1 LTPGI
6 HINLVSAYLVF
17 LSAGL
22 LAQVPPIYLAIF
34 IVSMSITHIFID
46 YIPSIFL
53 GAPDDSNFLSILPGH
68 EMLIKGQ
75 AYSAVIYTL
84 YGSLIGLGLLLILF
98 PLFLVLL
105 PLIYPYAQRI
115 MFFIILVTIFFLLY
129 FEKDRRG
136 WAIFIFILSG
146 LLGIGVYNLPL
157 RETLLPMFTGLF
169 GISSL
174 ITSAIK
180 RQKLPEQ
187 KILKLKQIPLE
198 KKSIVKTIYASLLAS
213 PLCGFLPGLG
223 SGQAAVIGSQIIQDI
238 DRKEF
243 LVLLGSVNTLVL
255 SLSFITLYSINKF
268 RTGVAAAISKI
279 ITISFNDLLILFGVI
294 IVSGLISFF
303 ISIYLARFFSRI
315 ISRINYQILSIV
327 IMIILIIFVCIF
339 SGWLGLLVAFVS
351 SMLGL
356 TSILL
361 GIRRTHLMGCLLIP
375 TLLFYL

>member
-1 LTPGI
+1 
-6 HINLVSAYLVF
+6 
-17 LSAGL
+17 
-22 LAQVPPIYLAIF
+22 
-34 IVSMSITHIFID
+34 MSITHIFID

>member
-1 LTPGI
+1 
-6 HINLVSAYLVF
+6 
-17 LSAGL
+17 
-22 LAQVPPIYLAIF
+22 
-34 IVSMSITHIFID
+34 
-46 YIPSIFL
+46 
-53 GAPDDSNFLSILPGH
+53 
-68 EMLIKGQ
+68 
-75 AYSAVIYTL
+75 
-84 YGSLIGLGLLLILF
+84 
-98 PLFLVLL
+98 
-105 PLIYPYAQRI
+105 
-115 MFFIILVTIFFLLY
+115 
-129 FEKDRRG
+129 
-136 WAIFIFILSG
+136 
-146 LLGIGVYNLPL
+146 
-157 RETLLPMFTGLF
+157 
-169 GISSL
+169 
-174 ITSAIK
+174 
-180 RQKLPEQ
+180 
-187 KILKLKQIPLE
+187 
-198 KKSIVKTIYASLLAS
+198 
-213 PLCGFLPGLG
+213 
-223 SGQAAVIGSQIIQDI
+223 
-238 DRKEF
+238 
-243 LVLLGSVNTLVL
+243 LLGSVNTLVL